1 MSILK
6 ERNLSLKHSACMC
19 ILYIHCDNYI
29 LMTVEELFKEFRQD
43 LKKVKKEN
51 KQKCYKEKMSKLTKL
66 LLRYFLEGKL

>member
-1 MSILK
+1 MSILE
-6 ERNLSLKHSACMC
+6 ERNVSLKHSAC
-19 ILYIHCDNYI
+19 IHCDNYI

-51 KQKCYKEKMSKLTKL
+51 KQKYYKEKMSKLTKL